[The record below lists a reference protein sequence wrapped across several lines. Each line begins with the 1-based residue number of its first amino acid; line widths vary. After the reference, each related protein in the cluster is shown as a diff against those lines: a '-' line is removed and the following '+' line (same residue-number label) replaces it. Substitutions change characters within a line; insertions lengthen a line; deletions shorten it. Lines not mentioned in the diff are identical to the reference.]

1 MNSNQQTRRKAWF
14 LVCHPIP
21 TPLFH
26 GSHLFILL
34 FLSNRFHPS
43 NSTGLFKPRAF
54 TRAEYVELQERRYSP
69 LQRTYFAECARIAAA
84 ASASGDGSAAS
95 PSPATAT
102 AAPGAGNAFAP
113 APVVPAGAGST
124 SGGSGSSTAGAGAL
138 QAQCLDTQGA
148 INLTVS
154 FPESG
159 LPARVVRV
167 DRQATTTDLLF
178 VCLREFGRR
187 LADADPRLFHLRATT
202 RASSVAGA
210 FYRGSDPLPGIAPD
224 TALLPRGG
232 QGQRQSFVLWPLAPL
247 WLYSLAS
254 GDAVELVR
262 VQGADT
268 PPAERGSSRVSA
280 LALMP
285 PGYTTVKLVLEE
297 VHAAATVM
305 LPMMMRLDAVVRAAN
320 LFDWGLLDI
329 HYAPVL
335 DANLRYYALFRLSP
349 GDCSRWVELPG
360 AETLAQQRL
369 PELSVLLLKRRPV
382 FELEYQCTI
391 GPRAAQFSL
400 DALQRRTRGQH
411 EGDSGAGAGD
421 GTDADELPPHKIMIP
436 FGTAVTDAERMI
448 MLWMRNTFGADLLEH
463 SESPSPQP
471 STSPAPAPAA
481 PVSTTTTPEARADCG
496 NSEKAVESPE
506 AKKEESGKD
515 GDESDESENEEE
527 EKEDGKNEEG
537 NGDETSDDEE
547 NVEVKLPPKVVQ
559 KKLSVDDPDDEASTP
574 SQSSESLLVEDSNS
588 STGEGS
594 AATSTA
600 TSPEVK
606 AIRVHRNSDCS
617 GEPTLLL
624 TEEARPRHQ
633 SAAAAP
639 AAAPTAVPT
648 TTAEKTTKSVVVAP
662 SGVVATSKVGEGFSE
677 AVAAAFT
684 CSGRGGPRI
693 FSHMRRN
700 GKLISTAT
708 LDETTVV
715 AGDFVEVRYGSTA
728 AQFVVSYTPQFAL
741 DRQGADRGSA
751 VDYDGE
757 MVVQKVRDAGHMYLP
772 WLGTEEVIVP
782 GSLTV
787 TNYKL
792 VFESDRETRKYDF
805 RLPLG
810 AIRSVAKS
818 NVGDLVRVALACKD
832 MHAVTLVFPD
842 RAQRREFVQRV
853 SAAAF
858 VAPALE
864 RLFAF
869 AYRSPFAQNGWHVF
883 SMEKEYHRLGLL
895 DSACGWRIT
904 RANSDYALCA
914 TYPAVLG
921 VPAAAPD
928 RMVHAES
935 RARSQQRF
943 PVLTWR
949 APDGGMTITR
959 AAQPS
964 VGLMGSHSKTDQ
976 QYLAL
981 VRQTNT
987 ANPDVLYILDS
998 RPKANAIGNRTR
1010 GGGYE
1015 DTSGSVYPGCKLEF
1029 EDIPNI
1035 HVVRESYNRLKALC
1049 QTTTDESTFL
1059 SELDASRW
1067 FDMTSTILRSVLKTV
1082 LLVARRKASVVLH
1095 CSDGW
1100 DRTSQCCAL
1109 AELCLDPYYRTVVGF
1124 EVLVEKD
1131 WLAFGHKFEQRYA
1144 LGSGR
1149 PSDQQSPIFPQFIFC
1164 VYQLLEQ
1171 FPRSFQF
1178 NERFLLAILAHLY
1191 SNRFGTFLCNSERER
1206 RALALRERTVSLWSY
1221 INSDIDQ
1228 FLNPMFALQNS
1239 ARVLVPDP
1247 SLRAIR
1253 FWHRYF
1259 MSWFYKLEVD
1269 CVFSAARVSYT
1280 PFDDIEAW
1288 RAKYYAAQQQLD
1300 DLQHQNQELRRKL
1313 AQLQGSTSEGGS
1325 SDGATGGAIG
1335 GSSAPTSDA
1344 PSPAPSTPSVSPGN
1358 HPNNRRL
1365 HQACHFK

>member
-1 MNSNQQTRRKAWF
+1 M
-14 LVCHPIP
+14 
-21 TPLFH
+21 
-26 GSHLFILL
+26 
-34 FLSNRFHPS
+34 
-43 NSTGLFKPRAF
+43 F

-84 ASASGDGSAAS
+84 AAASADGSAGSSAASGAAATPPAAS
-95 PSPATAT
+95 PSS
-102 AAPGAGNAFAP
+102 AFAP
-113 APVVPAGAGST
+113 QLVVPAPAGS
-124 SGGSGSSTAGAGAL
+124 SSSSSSGSSSGASAL
-138 QAQCLDTQGA
+138 RVQCLDTHGP
-148 INLTVS
+148 INLTLT

-159 LPARVVRV
+159 LPARIVRV
-167 DRQATTTDLLF
+167 DRQATTTDLLY
-178 VCLREFGRR
+178 VCLKEFGRK

-202 RASSVAGA
+202 RASSVAGE
-210 FYRGSDPLPGIAPD
+210 FYMGSDPLPGIAPD
-224 TALLPRGG
+224 TALLPQGG
-232 QGQRQSFVLWPLAPL
+232 KGHRQSFVLWPLAPL

-254 GDAVELVR
+254 GDTVELVR
-262 VQGADT
+262 VQAADT
-268 PPAERGSSRVSA
+268 PCSERGTSRVSV
-280 LALMP
+280 LALIP
-285 PGYTTVKLVLEE
+285 PGYTTVKLVVEE

-305 LPMMMRLDAVVRAAN
+305 LPMMMTLDAIVRAVN
-320 LFDWGLLDI
+320 LFDWSLLDI
-329 HYAPVL
+329 HYAPIL
-335 DANLRYYALFRLSP
+335 ESNLRYYALFRLSP
-349 GDCSRWVELPG
+349 VDYGHWVELPG
-360 AETLAQQRL
+360 AETLAEQRL

-382 FELEYQCTI
+382 FELEYQCTT

-400 DALQRRTRGQH
+400 DALQRARDGASD
-411 EGDSGAGAGD
+411 DSA
-421 GTDADELPPHKIMIP
+421 PPSAKIMIP
-436 FGTAVTDAERMI
+436 FGTPVTDAERMI
-448 MLWMRNTFGADLLEH
+448 MLWMRTTFGADLLEH

-471 STSPAPAPAA
+471 AAAAA
-481 PVSTTTTPEARADCG
+481 PVVSPVASPAAAQ
-496 NSEKAVESPE
+496 AVDEQ
-506 AKKEESGKD
+506 KEEDADESSDDDDDDDDVVVVVVGDKNEQGND
-515 GDESDESENEEE
+515 GDG
-527 EKEDGKNEEG
+527 DGDG
-537 NGDETSDDEE
+537 NGDGDTSDEE
-547 NVEVKLPPKVVQ
+547 SVEVKLPPKVALE
-559 KKLSVDDPDDEASTP
+559 KLSVDGPDDDACTP
-574 SQSSESLLVEDSNS
+574 SRSPESQPLED
-588 STGEGS
+588 T
-594 AATSTA
+594 ATTTSTSTS

-606 AIRVHRNSDCS
+606 ALSVHRNSDCS
-617 GEPTLLL
+617 SRGNGSGAATEAPTLLS
-624 TEEARPRHQ
+624 EARPRHQ
-633 SAAAAP
+633 S
-639 AAAPTAVPT
+639 VT
-648 TTAEKTTKSVVVAP
+648 TVESGPGERCTKSVVVTPGA
-662 SGVVATSKVGEGFSE
+662 VATAKVGEGFSQ

-741 DRQGADRGSA
+741 DRQSADAQSA

-757 MVVQKVRDAGHMYLP
+757 MVLLKVKDAGHMYLP
-772 WLGTEEVIVP
+772 WLGTEEIIVL
-782 GSLTV
+782 GALTV
-787 TNYKL
+787 TNYKV
-792 VFESDRETRKYDF
+792 VFQSYRESHKYDF

-810 AIRSVAKS
+810 VVRGVAKN
-818 NVGDLVRVALACKD
+818 NVGDLVRLVLACKD
-832 MHAVTLVFPD
+832 MRTVTLVFPD

-853 SAAAF
+853 ADAAF

-869 AYRSPFAQNGWHVF
+869 AYRSQFAQNGWYVF
-883 SMEKEYHRLGLL
+883 SMEKEYHRMGLL
-895 DSACGWRIT
+895 DSSCGWRIT

-921 VPAAAPD
+921 VPAAASD
-928 RMVHAES
+928 KMVHAES

-949 APDGGMTITR
+949 AADGGMTITR

-976 QYLAL
+976 QYLDL

-987 ANPDVLYILDS
+987 TNPSVLYILDS
-998 RPKANAIGNRTR
+998 RPKASAIGNRTR

-1082 LLVARRKASVVLH
+1082 LLVTRKKASVVLH

-1100 DRTSQCCAL
+1100 DRTSQCCSL

-1164 VYQLLEQ
+1164 VYQLLVQ

-1178 NERFLLAILAHLY
+1178 NERFLLAVLTNLY

-1206 RALALRERTVSLWSY
+1206 KAHALRERTVSLWSY

-1228 FLNPMFALQNS
+1228 FLNPMFALQSS

-1247 SLRAIR
+1247 SLRSIR

-1259 MSWFYKLEVD
+1259 MSWFYRLEVD
-1269 CVFSAARVSYT
+1269 CAFSAARVNYT

-1288 RAKYYAAQQQLD
+1288 RAKYYTAQQQLD
-1300 DLQHQNQELRRKL
+1300 DLQRQNEELRRKL
-1313 AQLQGSTSEGGS
+1313 SELQGS
-1325 SDGATGGAIG
+1325 SDGSNSESQPA
-1335 GSSAPTSDA
+1335 SSAGTSA
-1344 PSPAPSTPSVSPGN
+1344 SGPAASGGPASTSPAQSPTVSPGSC
-1358 HPNNRRL
+1358 PANRRL